1 MHLLVLV
8 LVWVATSIIKINLWD
23 GHLARLGIKTA
34 AFLGEV
40 AIFLF

>member
-23 GHLARLGIKTA
+23 GHLARLGIKNGCFPWGGGC
-34 AFLGEV
+34 FL
-40 AIFLF
+40 L